1 MTISESE
8 ARLWRKLSES
18 RVNNATLSTAIAH
31 DIFDL
36 VLHELVSKYHGTKVN
51 HIVADDTWDAMD
63 KGQIC
68 EAIEEHLDNI
78 LKHIEEGE

>member
-18 RVNNATLSTAIAH
+18 RVNNALLSTAIAH

-36 VLHELVSKYHGTKVN
+36 VLHELVSKHHGKKVN
-51 HIVADDTWDAMD
+51 HIVSDDAWDAID

-68 EAIEEHLDNI
+68 EAIEEHLDLI